1 MSVHM
6 DPSLCSLPPHT
17 GAATAPHR
25 CCGQG
30 PVCAASART
39 ERPACSGRCHVC
51 IHLRF
56 SHGLRMGFPQQSPKH
71 RPHAGSLFRTR
82 SQEPRTGREAAAGP
96 RGGQG
101 SPRLHLRSHPPGTDE
116 SSIAL
121 SHGSPGHPPIT
132 LWGFPPGPQAPSEIQ
147 TNGLGPVH
155 GARLQPG
162 SHSEGRG
169 SLRYIAVAAARP
181 GAGLCLDQA

>member
-1 MSVHM
+1 M

-25 CCGQG
+25 CCGPG
-30 PVCAASART
+30 PCVCSFCKNRKT
-39 ERPACSGRCHVC
+39 CLEWQMPRVYSSQILTRP
-51 IHLRF
+51 
-56 SHGLRMGFPQQSPKH
+56 SHGFPQQSPKH

-121 SHGSPGHPPIT
+121 SQSSPGHPPIT